1 QASCGKVS
9 LVTSISDRSYGAH
22 RFHVFVSPNSQN
34 IFVPSIY
41 DNQAVETRPR
51 VGLEE
56 FFLPMNAL
64 M

>member
-1 QASCGKVS
+1 M
-9 LVTSISDRSYGAH
+9 TSISDRSYGAH